1 MYLLSR
7 AQSGGG
13 GVPDGLEALELLE
26 VLPELLPDPGLV
38 HLLGAAGLP
47 DLDGEVVHGPGH
59 HLVPHLHQPLELQH
73 RVLRARHARV
83 QA

>member
-1 MYLLSR
+1 
-7 AQSGGG
+7 
-13 GVPDGLEALELLE
+13 
-26 VLPELLPDPGLV
+26 
-38 HLLGAAGLP
+38 
-47 DLDGEVVHGPGH
+47 VVHGPGH